1 MLKARIPKAWDELKQ
16 SDRDKLTE
24 WAKSIGLEAAEM
36 QFRKDMRTAFDG
48 YIKMACVV
56 LHDAMGMDEE
66 QLTLFLGNHKRV
78 FARQARRIREQDQI
92 QYLNDRM
99 TDIFPESGFP
109 QEFFDRMFGDEE
121 DET

>member
-1 MLKARIPKAWDELKQ
+1 MKKLSLAVCILLSLTLLFSFTACSEVENGVKMLRIQASAVPKPLIDRMEVIELP
-16 SDRDKLTE
+16 SYT
-24 WAKSIGLEAAEM
+24 
-36 QFRKDMRTAFDG
+36 
-48 YIKMACVV
+48 
-56 LHDAMGMDEE
+56 DEE
-66 QLTLFLGNHKRV
+66 KLMIFLGNHKRT

-99 TDIFPESGFP
+99 TDIFPKSGFP

>member
-16 SDRDKLTE
+16 SDRDKLIE
-24 WAKSIGLEAAEM
+24 WAKSVGLEAAEM
-36 QFRKDMRTAFDG
+36 QFKKDMRTAFDG

-78 FARQARRIREQDQI
+78 FARQARKIREMEQI
-92 QYLNDRM
+92 EYLNGRM
-99 TDIFPESGFP
+99 AEIFSKSGFP
-109 QEFFDRMFGDEE
+109 QEFFDRMFGE